1 MDDQLKSLKK
11 LSHEKAFPGL
21 TLTDELRQNIYEEI
35 HKAKE
40 KDEDILLAIF
50 QLLNEKKTGF
60 ELLSHL
66 RSRGIKK
73 FNKNEGFLYALL
85 HSLEQ
90 KGYIEAQWQ
99 EDEDKYYIL
108 HSKGK
113 KMLYKLESK
122 SSIIPLSLQEIWK
135 GAMRYG

>member
-21 TLTDELRQNIYEEI
+21 QFTSEIQQNVYKEI
-35 HKAKE
+35 RKKKE

-66 RSRGIKK
+66 RSRGVTK

-90 KGYIEAQWQ
+90 KGYIMAEWQ
-99 EDEDKYYIL
+99 EDRDKYYIL

-113 KMLYKLESK
+113 RCCRS
-122 SSIIPLSLQEIWK
+122 
-135 GAMRYG
+135 